1 MCHRY
6 QEEGY
11 KQRMVL
17 VDTSVWNDHFNIG
30 DSRLI
35 TLLENNEVF
44 THPFIIGEIAYGN
57 IKNRDEI
64 LQLLAD
70 LPEITTASH
79 NEILFLIDQHTLYG
93 KELGYIEVHLV
104 ASCMMDRVHLYT
116 RDKRL
121 HQAAKELNV
130 G

>member
-1 MCHRY
+1 
-6 QEEGY
+6 
-11 KQRMVL
+11 MVL